1 MKRSEKFDIEQKE
14 SEELVA
20 SAPEAVEEKNNA
32 AEETLEEILEEAG
45 LEESE
50 QYETLKDSKEAELR
64 EAKERIIR
72 LMADF
77 DNYRKRVQREKED
90 WHRYSSMTFIE
101 KLLPVLDNLERALE
115 NLNQQ
120 SEEVKSIFSGVVM
133 IYRQLTDVLQQEGLT
148 IVEGMGS
155 SFDPQIHEA
164 VMLEPAGEGQE
175 DNEVVQVLRKGYR
188 FKDKLL
194 RPSMVKVAK
203 K

>member
-1 MKRSEKFDIEQKE
+1 MKKNEEFNIEQKE
-14 SEELVA
+14 AEELVA
-20 SAPEAVEEKNNA
+20 STPEAVEEKNNT
-32 AEETLEEILEEAG
+32 EETLEEILEEAG

-50 QYETLKDSKEAELR
+50 QPETLIDSKEVELR

-101 KLLPVLDNLERALE
+101 KLLPVIDNLERALE
-115 NLNQQ
+115 NLNQH
-120 SEEVKSIFSGVVM
+120 SEEVKGIFSGVVM
-133 IYRQLTDVLQQEGLT
+133 TYRQLADVLQQEGLT
-148 IVEGMGS
+148 AVEGAGS
-155 SFDPQIHEA
+155 FFDPQIHEA
-164 VMLEPAGEGQE
+164 VMQEPAEEGQE
-175 DNEVVQVLRKGYR
+175 DNQVVQVLRKGYR

-203 K
+203 KY